1 MIFAHLNSQDL
12 KGWDRR
18 MMSFRLASVWYN
30 ETLLLTN
37 KKNKCFRTK
46 LMSFLFFEH
55 ITGSLLFSWAHS
67 DHPGKHICYILQG
80 SFFSVLFSFQ
90 SGMNLGFKFASIKWC
105 MESETKA
112 LLYPPLDQSK
122 WTGQFI
128 QDILRQWSICLIKE
142 LFKVEHFE
150 PFIWVISQLG
160 DTFEFYFL
168 PSPINQK
175 RRGNIVSWNFKK
187 KMLNHPP

>member
-1 MIFAHLNSQDL
+1 
-12 KGWDRR
+12 
-18 MMSFRLASVWYN
+18 
-30 ETLLLTN
+30 
-37 KKNKCFRTK
+37 
-46 LMSFLFFEH
+46 
-55 ITGSLLFSWAHS
+55 
-67 DHPGKHICYILQG
+67 
-80 SFFSVLFSFQ
+80 
-90 SGMNLGFKFASIKWC
+90 MNLGFKFASIKWC
-105 MESETKA
+105 MESESKA

-175 RRGNIVSWNFKK
+175 SRGNIVSWNFKK
-187 KMLNHPP
+187 KCLTIHLRRKCPWFREVAHLCKVWMFKVPTNLKAFKRKTQLSNLPGECVNGALWLLPLRDDNEASLQ